1 MRSRRAKELLVIGVT
16 LALAGSADAREIEGM
31 KLPERVP
38 IGQTTLT
45 LNGAGVRTKMLVKAY
60 VGALYLQT
68 PTNDGAVAIS
78 SDQPKRVT
86 LVLLRDLSRDKM
98 QTGLRE
104 GFQHNNS
111 PERLQALAPQMQKFE
126 AFLQSGKRGDW
137 MTLTYIPGRGTTAT
151 NSAGASILI
160 PGKDFADA
168 LYSIWLGPHPM
179 DDGLKKAM
187 LAGPPGGA

>member
-1 MRSRRAKELLVIGVT
+1 MWCRRAKKLFVIGVT
-16 LALAGSADAREIEGM
+16 LALAGSAGAREIEGM

-68 PTNDGAVAIS
+68 PTNDGAVAVS

-98 QTGLRE
+98 ATGLRE
-104 GFQHNNS
+104 GFQKNNS
-111 PERLQALAPQMQKFE
+111 PEKLQALAPEMQKFE

-151 NSAGASILI
+151 NSAGGSILI

-187 LAGPPGGA
+187 LASAPGGA